1 MASFWCL
8 YCWLWTYLTSCS
20 SVSIVN
26 FKHVIAGW
34 VKIIPGKRH
43 SKPFFNF
50 YSSKSLSLL
59 CFIDMTLMQTLHL
72 YDKLQKAFTWLLIV
86 LKIIFHLEA
95 LWKIVFFLEKF
106 PKHFMEST
114 CDLVFPGKVS
124 QNFMQSTCDLVS
136 FQWTLLNVLLIHLN
150 VHDFHQYFLGMRF
163 FSGHFCVTSLP
174 EEYGVHFIYFPQ
186 KIHFINILWRIIE
199 FKPARSCKKLSPPRN
214 HHFRNHEEELFPV
227 NWTAHSM

>member
-59 CFIDMTLMQTLHL
+59 CFIDMTLMQTF
-72 YDKLQKAFTWLLIV
+72 AFIWQTTKSFYLVTDSIKNYIPPGGT
-86 LKIIFHLEA
+86 LKNCF
-95 LWKIVFFLEKF
+95 
-106 PKHFMEST
+106 
-114 CDLVFPGKVS
+114 FPGKVS
-124 QNFMQSTCDLVS
+124 QTFYGEHLLFS
-136 FQWTLLNVLLIHLN
+136 FSWESFPKFYAEHLRFSFISVDFAKCFTYSFECTWFSSVFFGNAILLWALLRYFFTRRVWCPLHLLPPKN
-150 VHDFHQYFLGMRF
+150 TFHQYFMKNYWVQTR
-163 FSGHFCVTSLP
+163 T
-174 EEYGVHFIYFPQ
+174 
-186 KIHFINILWRIIE
+186 
-199 FKPARSCKKLSPPRN
+199 KL
-214 HHFRNHEEELFPV
+214 
-227 NWTAHSM
+227 